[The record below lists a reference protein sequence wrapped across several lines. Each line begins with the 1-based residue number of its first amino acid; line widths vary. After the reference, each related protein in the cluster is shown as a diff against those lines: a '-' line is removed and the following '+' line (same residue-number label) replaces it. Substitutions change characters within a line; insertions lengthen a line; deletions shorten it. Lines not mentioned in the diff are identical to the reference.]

1 MAAAAWTRGLAA
13 EELRAVEREVQGAA
27 AARRG
32 AALGPAQAKLQ
43 VVERAC
49 PARRA
54 PQMLGA
60 AGRMEA
66 ASVADVEDLP
76 ATPRAAG
83 GARAT
88 ERAGLL
94 AGGAAAAQASYSAVA
109 ASSSAAGS
117 SAAEDKAAG
126 CASSWPRTLR
136 AVACCCC
143 WSTKGLAKLL
153 TDPGTQQIAVAFVVG
168 DQFGKLIY
176 SLVNTVVSPIL
187 FSLLFET
194 RELVSARAYAGFV
207 VLTNPNNAPVL
218 SVESAVAAGCRVLA
232 WSSFLEE
239 GFVFLATMLT
249 LYWVTK
255 ALRPIGPIVKSR
267 RGAPPTPE
275 EKEQQHYT
283 QLETATCEM
292 CIRPIHPLARRC
304 PHCTSPVAPRQDAVQ
319 SSTKA
324 LS

>member
-1 MAAAAWTRGLAA
+1 
-13 EELRAVEREVQGAA
+13 
-27 AARRG
+27 
-32 AALGPAQAKLQ
+32 
-43 VVERAC
+43 
-49 PARRA
+49 
-54 PQMLGA
+54 MLGA

-109 ASSSAAGS
+109 AGS
-117 SAAEDKAAG
+117 SAAQDKAAG
-126 CASSWPRTLR
+126 CASSWPRPVR

-187 FSLLFET
+187 FALLFET
-194 RELVSARAYAGFV
+194 RELGSARAYAGFV
-207 VLTNPNNAPVL
+207 VLTNPNNAPAL
-218 SVESAVAAGCRVLA
+218 SVESAIAAGCRVLA
-232 WSSFLEE
+232 WSAFLEE

-267 RGAPPTPE
+267 RGAPPTPPE
-275 EKEQQHYT
+275 QQQHQQHYT
-283 QLETATCEM
+283 EVETATCEM

-304 PHCTSPVAPRQDAVQ
+304 PHCTSPVAPQDQVQ
-319 SSTKA
+319 SSIKA
-324 LS
+324 FS

>member
-1 MAAAAWTRGLAA
+1 M
-13 EELRAVEREVQGAA
+13 V
-27 AARRG
+27 
-32 AALGPAQAKLQ
+32 
-43 VVERAC
+43 
-49 PARRA
+49 
-54 PQMLGA
+54 GA
-60 AGRMEA
+60 AGRVDS
-66 ASVADVEDLP
+66 ASLTDVEDQPGLP
-76 ATPRAAG
+76 RAAAG

-109 ASSSAAGS
+109 AGPSLAAASAAQ
-117 SAAEDKAAG
+117 EKAAG
-126 CASSWPRTLR
+126 CASSWPRPVR

-143 WSTKGLAKLL
+143 WSTAGLAKLL

-176 SLVNTVVSPIL
+176 SLVNNLVAPLL

-194 RELVSARAYAGFV
+194 RELSLKAYSGFV

-218 SVESAVAAGCRVLA
+218 SVESAGAAGCRVLA
-232 WSSFLEE
+232 WSAFLEE

-255 ALRPIGPIVKSR
+255 ALRPIVSINKSQS
-267 RGAPPTPE
+267 GAQPTPLQAQP
-275 EKEQQHYT
+275 QQQYT
-283 QLETATCEM
+283 QIETATCEF

-304 PHCTSPVAPRQDAVQ
+304 PHCTSAVAPSPDVVQ
-319 SSTKA
+319 ALTKA
-324 LS
+324 LA